1 MPEPFLEYA
10 APYEGKL
17 RLSWMAPAFDTQAI
31 FVAVAEDA
39 EFTVNR
45 RIFVLPLVAEAILTV
60 GPGAWYTR
68 VGAAQGKERGIVEW
82 SGIHGPLHIQTDTP
96 AIPTTSSASLPVLH
110 HKPIVDGY
118 RIHTG
123 KAEPH
128 VVVFEMGLVTDVGSR
143 FSAGKTR
150 WKWVVEKGAM
160 GWTDCLGLQY
170 PDTYAIRMSTFAGPT
185 FPSSTPVLLGP
196 GRTFPRVVCART
208 PFHRSLEDKQN
219 ARGDSILLQSRRT
232 NPTMKF
238 GSHAEYLRYQAAL
251 IRSGDDNARTVGPA
265 HFSTAE
271 EEAKVL

>member
-10 APYEGKL
+10 GTQDGKL
-17 RLSWMAPAFDTQAI
+17 RLSWMAPAFDTQAML
-31 FVAVAEDA
+31 VAVAEDA
-39 EFTVNR
+39 EFTMNR
-45 RIFVLPLVAEAILTV
+45 RIFVLPLVTEALLTV
-60 GPGAWYTR
+60 GPGAWYVR
-68 VGAAQGKERGIVEW
+68 VGAAQGNHQGIVEW
-82 SGIHGPLHIQTDTP
+82 SGIHGPLPVQTADAPLP
-96 AIPTTSSASLPVLH
+96 ASTSSIPVLH
-110 HKPIVDGY
+110 HKSIADGY

-123 KAEPH
+123 KPDPH
-128 VVVFEMGLVTDVGSR
+128 VLVFELGRTADVGTR
-143 FSAGKTR
+143 FPAGKTR
-150 WKWVVEKGAM
+150 WKWVAETGAM

-170 PDTYAIRMSTFAGPT
+170 PETYAIRMSTFEGPT
-185 FPSSTPVLLGP
+185 FPTSKPVLLGP
-196 GRTFPRVVCART
+196 GRVFPRVVCART

-251 IRSGDDNARTVGPA
+251 VRSGDDKARTVGPT